1 MAGGDP
7 GGPAQPPPIV
17 GRYEILR
24 EIGRG
29 GMAVVYVARQPDLDR
44 QVALKELSRFHAGS
58 AEYAHRF
65 LRESRMAGSLNHPN
79 IVTVYEYFEH
89 ATIPYIAM
97 EYVPRGSMRPYMK
110 RLTLGQ
116 IAGALEG
123 VLAGLAH
130 AEAAGIVHRDLKP
143 ENIMV
148 TGDGRVKITDFGI
161 ARATQRAGTQYMTA
175 TGMTVGTPTYMAP
188 EQAMAGDIGPWSDL
202 YSVGVLTYELVV
214 GHVPFHDTDA
224 PMVILMRHV
233 NERIPSAVEVR
244 PDVDPAL
251 SEWIDKLLVK
261 DPQHRT
267 RHAIDAWEA
276 LEDIVVG
283 LLGPLWR
290 RDARLLDDQIAV
302 SNAVPLTPA
311 PFESQPSIRTPTP
324 ASSPAVADEFVTF
337 DPSPAADAPAAPPP
351 VAPGP
356 TPTPAPEPS
365 PAAPTPTPTP
375 EPAAAPEPEPAAAP
389 EPPPP
394 AVTPEPPAAE
404 PEPAAPSESGYET
417 VAGSEAVV
425 LPEAEPAVQPPPER
439 AAAESHAVTP
449 EAPAVTPEPQPATP
463 APQPVTPEPEPITP
477 EPPAPDFVTYA
488 PDALAPLPPPPPP
501 PEPEAAPEPVAAE
514 PEPVVP
520 EPEPLAPEPE
530 PVAPETAP
538 ELTSEPVAAVLEPQP
553 EPIAEPVPTPTPE
566 PMPTPVGAARPTS
579 QAGAR
584 RGPIA
589 ALAVVAIVIGA
600 GIGFL
605 VAPSSHKAAPK
616 APPLS
621 QVASAGSNGSLK
633 LHFPAGWQTS
643 NTVPSAASA
652 LKLASPTTVSPT
664 TSPDK
669 GALVVGTVN
678 AVDSDLLPV
687 GFTKTLGSSAQGT
700 PVKLGSNTFMR
711 FVDVV
716 PSSTTTALSVYSLPT
731 QHGTAIAACVLP
743 AAGATAFNST
753 CEGVLKT
760 LQSSAAV
767 VPLGANPTFATALG
781 KIVGKLN
788 GTRASAGH
796 ELASAKSQ
804 KAQGAAAKT
813 LAGAYEQAA
822 AAAAKLQ
829 PGPVA
834 AAVAGRTAIVA
845 ALHQLAGGYQALS
858 TAATHNN
865 KKAYAAAGAAIGK
878 AQTALNAGFAQLQKA
893 GYSIG

>member
-1 MAGGDP
+1 MAALRGAASPGASGLVCSGMAGGEP
-7 GGPAQPPPIV
+7 RGPAQAPNIV

-97 EYVPRGSMRPYMK
+97 EYVPRGSLRPYMK

-116 IAGALEG
+116 IAGVLEG

-202 YSVGVLTYELVV
+202 YSVGVLTYELLV

-244 PDVDPAL
+244 PDIDPRL
-251 SEWIDKLLVK
+251 SDWTDKLLVK

-267 RHAIDAWEA
+267 RHAIDAWES
-276 LEDIVVG
+276 LEDIIVG

-324 ASSPAVADEFVTF
+324 ASTPAVADDFVTF
-337 DPSPAADAPAAPPP
+337 DPSPAAQTPPPPP
-351 VAPGP
+351 VAP
-356 TPTPAPEPS
+356 APVAE
-365 PAAPTPTPTP
+365 
-375 EPAAAPEPEPAAAP
+375 P

-394 AVTPEPPAAE
+394 ESLPEPEPPRPESLPEPEPPVETPEPVATPD
-404 PEPAAPSESGYET
+404 PVPTPESGYET
-417 VAGSEAVV
+417 VAGSEAVS
-425 LPEAEPAVQPPPER
+425 PA
-439 AAAESHAVTP
+439 
-449 EAPAVTPEPQPATP
+449 
-463 APQPVTPEPEPITP
+463 
-477 EPPAPDFVTYA
+477 
-488 PDALAPLPPPPPP
+488 PPPP
-501 PEPEAAPEPVAAE
+501 PEPAVSE
-514 PEPVVP
+514 P
-520 EPEPLAPEPE
+520 EPEPESEPE
-530 PVAPETAP
+530 PVAEPEPTAVP
-538 ELTSEPVAAVLEPQP
+538 EHEPEPKPEAEPQPVAEPHPEPEPQSEPVVV
-553 EPIAEPVPTPTPE
+553 EPVAIPTPE
-566 PMPTPVGAARPTS
+566 PMPTPVAARPAPATS
-579 QAGAR
+579 AR

-589 ALAVVAIVIGA
+589 ALAAAAIVIGA
-600 GIGFL
+600 AIGFL
-605 VAPSSHKAAPK
+605 LAPSSHKAAPNRQ
-616 APPLS
+616 ALN
-621 QVASAGSNGSLK
+621 QVASAGINGSLK

-643 NTVPSAASA
+643 STVPPAASS
-652 LKLASPTTVSPT
+652 LNLSSPTTVSPA
-664 TSPDK
+664 PPAK
-669 GALVVGTVN
+669 GALVIGSV
-678 AVDSDLLPV
+678 ASVDSDLLPV
-687 GFTKTLGSSAQGT
+687 GFTQKLSSAAQGG

-711 FVDVV
+711 FVDLV
-716 PSSTTTALSVYSLPT
+716 PSSTSTALSVYSLPT

-743 AAGATAFNST
+743 AAGATAFNVT
-753 CEGVLKT
+753 CEGVLRT
-760 LQSSAAV
+760 LQSAAPAL
-767 VPLGANPTFATALG
+767 PLGANPTFASALG
-781 KIVGKLN
+781 SIVSKLN
-788 GTRASAGH
+788 RTRTSAGQQ
-796 ELASAKSQ
+796 LATAKSQ
-804 KAQGAAAKT
+804 KAQASAAHT
-813 LAGAYEQAA
+813 LAGAYQQAATAA
-822 AAAAKLQ
+822 AALR
-829 PGPVA
+829 PGPVGA
-834 AAVAGRTAIVA
+834 AGSQSVDS
-845 ALHQLAGGYQALS
+845 ALRQLASGYQALG
-858 TAATHNN
+858 TAAAHNN
-865 KKAYAAAGAAIGK
+865 KKAYATAGAAIGK
-878 AQTALNAGFAQLQKA
+878 AQTALTAGFRQLQKA
-893 GYSIG
+893 GYTIG